1 MMTTENANVTLG
13 EKLKSA
19 RKAAGMTQEQLAVTL
34 SVSRQAVTKWE
45 ADKGL
50 PDIENLKCIAHTL
63 GVSLDYLLSD
73 DAPLDMRVLREAIDL
88 EGAVGPLKKAAKKDM
103 IVRNKYAEAE
113 IHMLLMEQEPTRTEK
128 VTDNALGFLTSA
140 PFGIPQFLNAM
151 KHINTA
157 CYLVNHGEQQ
167 YLVLVTDEFI
177 ESRRLAAKI
186 TDKTFV
192 IGGYRF
198 TDRGVL
204 KSK

>member
-1 MMTTENANVTLG
+1 MMTTENANMTLG

-45 ADKGL
+45 ADKGM
-50 PDIENLKCIAHTL
+50 PDIENLKRIAHTL
-63 GVSLDYLLSD
+63 GVSLDYLLND
-73 DAPLDMRVLREAIDL
+73 HAQLDMRVLREAIDL
-88 EGAVGPLKKAAKKDM
+88 EGAAGLLKKTAKKDM
-103 IVRNKYAEAE
+103 IVQNKYAEAE
-113 IHMLLMEQEPTRTEK
+113 IHTLLMEQVPTRTEK
-128 VTDNALGFLTSA
+128 ITDNALGFLTSA

-157 CYLVNHGEQQ
+157 CYLVNQGEQQ
-167 YLVLVTDEFI
+167 YLVLMTDEFM
-177 ESRRLAAKI
+177 ESRQLAAKI
-186 TDKTFV
+186 TDKAFV

-204 KSK
+204 KCR